1 MRTASSDFKRTVW
14 STPQLSR
21 NGRFQY
27 PRSPFKKSEIRG
39 EGKIRKIL
47 ESPKAMASA
56 TSPVGFVG
64 VGIMGEGMAMNLAKG
79 GKTLVVWN
87 RSKGKCDPLLAAYP
101 GQTIVVDTPQ
111 EVVARCDTTF
121 CMLSTLEASQ
131 AVFPAML
138 EAVVPGKG
146 IVDCATLTPEY
157 MQGMEQQV

>member
-1 MRTASSDFKRTVW
+1 MR
-14 STPQLSR
+14 
-21 NGRFQY
+21 
-27 PRSPFKKSEIRG
+27 
-39 EGKIRKIL
+39 GKT
-47 ESPKAMASA
+47 KAMASA